1 MASRPTVWWL
11 PLPVF
16 RLWEERTG
24 LEPTSHD
31 LAVVSMFH
39 VFFAGLFILASP
51 QPAEPPSGAPGLPAS
66 GAPGPDDPAGVL
78 PSPLRHAD
86 RVLRLRPPPAVDVP
100 QDQPGLPG
108 EPAGEGGGHP
118 RQRSYRQ
125 QTLRSYRVGLVWFSG
140 DPCFQERR
148 IRYFMNPYAF
158 TLIPLQ
164 GYVPRP
170 LISIL
175 LSPLPEGDSIQVP
188 QLVSFLEVQTLPTEL
203 PKRGIPI
210 GYDMAKSRRA
220 EGDMFL
226 QNDTGSKIVRGP
238 PPLKLSVSLFVEHSD
253 LDIVHNFEDKEGC
266 YCLKCTVGTP
276 FHNADKGSPFFCQ
289 SCMVGFAVIA
299 NFCGSPFCSSVC
311 WTFW

>member
-1 MASRPTVWWL
+1 
-11 PLPVF
+11 
-16 RLWEERTG
+16 
-24 LEPTSHD
+24 
-31 LAVVSMFH
+31 MFH

-78 PSPLRHAD
+78 PPPLRDAD
-86 RVLRLRPPPAVDVP
+86 RVFRLRPPPAVDVP

-108 EPAGEGGGHP
+108 EPAGKGAKGNVHIGSKLCIP
-118 RQRSYRQ
+118 I
-125 QTLRSYRVGLVWFSG
+125 GLVWFSG
-140 DPCFQERR
+140 DPCFQERP
-148 IRYFMNPYAF
+148 IRYFTNPYAF

-170 LISIL
+170 FISIS

-188 QLVSFLEVQTLPTEL
+188 QLVSFLEAQTLPTEL
-203 PKRGIPI
+203 PGRGIPI

-220 EGDMFL
+220 EGDLFL

-289 SCMVGFAVIA
+289 SCMVGFAVFA
-299 NFCGSPFCSSVC
+299 NFCGSPFCSPFAPQYIGLSGRAMGLEVTVFFR
-311 WTFW
+311 WV